1 MEWKSIV
8 SNQIMV
14 FYNLCLFI
22 KISLSSSWMALFAI
36 LLLFS
41 GGFGFSS
48 FLLASLVVIFSTFL
62 YVVSK
67 NKLVNIEEKL
77 VEEKFLSYDDK
88 EEEEESFSDQC
99 EEQEQEQEIIVDDV
113 DRYAKKS
120 PDLLS
125 ESESRE
131 DNLWSCE
138 GSEEDWR
145 LRLKYENDD
154 YFSNDGSIS
163 DEESLIEIALPSG
176 HYVDVKKESWMDL
189 LTEFNEVIEEE
200 NLIEIDISM
209 GSIKYSRF
217 EIKA

>member
-1 MEWKSIV
+1 MEWKRIV

-14 FYNLCLFI
+14 CYDLCLFI
-22 KISLSSSWMALFAI
+22 KISLSYSWMALFAI

-41 GGFGFSS
+41 GRFGFSS
-48 FLLASLVVIFSTFL
+48 FLFTSLLVIFSTFL

-67 NKLVNIEEKL
+67 NKSINIEEKL
-77 VEEKFLSYDDK
+77 VV

-99 EEQEQEQEIIVDDV
+99 EEQEQEQEQ
-113 DRYAKKS
+113 
-120 PDLLS
+120 
-125 ESESRE
+125 EESRE
-131 DNLWSCE
+131 DNLSNCE

-154 YFSNDGSIS
+154 YYSKDGSIS

-176 HYVDVKKESWMDL
+176 NYVDVKKERWIEL
-189 LTEFNEVIEEE
+189 LTEFNEVMIEEE